1 MPFASARPVEYNA
14 YVPNS
19 LQLDENTISDGP
31 YQISSYIAGKSITFV
46 HNPAWKQSTDTLRH
60 DYVNKVV
67 LTMGV
72 TSAATQL
79 ADIQAGTED
88 IISDTPLNPA
98 SISTLAASGSS
109 QFNVADWSSLDPYI
123 AFNLRSPDSGGAA
136 GKLLVRQAIEYG
148 VDKSAVVKAY
158 GGPDVGSV
166 LNTIIP
172 PGNVGY
178 VNYNLYPDDNGQ
190 GNIAM
195 CKQDL
200 AKAGYANGLSLI
212 YMYPNDSTNT
222 RGFEAIQ
229 ASLQPCGITLQGK
242 PEPLSTM
249 FTDLGDSPVNSKANQ
264 WDLGMP
270 AWIPDWFGNNGR
282 TVIQALFE
290 GPDCVINTVNYGCY
304 DSSAVNGLIA
314 QAEAATS
321 LTAAGTAWHQADED
335 IMADAVI
342 VPLEDQKYPYYSSA
356 RVRGVGSDTGIFTPN
371 IGAVDISSLWLANG

>member
-1 MPFASARPVEYNA
+1 
-14 YVPNS
+14 
-19 LQLDENTISDGP
+19 
-31 YQISSYIAGKSITFV
+31 
-46 HNPAWKQSTDTLRH
+46 
-60 DYVNKVV
+60 VNKVV
-67 LTMGV
+67 DTIGV

-79 ADIQAGTED
+79 DDIQAGTED

-98 SISTLAASGSS
+98 SISSLASSGSS
-109 QFNVADWSSLDPYI
+109 QFRVAGWSSTDPYM

-148 VDKSAVVKAY
+148 VDKDAVVKAY
-158 GGPDVGSV
+158 GGPEVGTV

-195 CKQDL
+195 CKSDL
-200 AKAGYANGLSLI
+200 AKAGYPNGVSLI
-212 YMYPNDSTNT
+212 MMYPNDSTNT

-249 FTDLGDSPVNSKANQ
+249 FTDLGDSPVNNKANQ
-264 WDLGMP
+264 WDIGLP

-282 TVIQALFE
+282 TIVQALFE

-304 DSSAVNGLIA
+304 DNPAVNGLIS
-314 QAEAATS
+314 QAESATS
-321 LTAAGTAWHQADED
+321 LTAAGAAWHQADED

-342 VPLEDQKYPYYSSA
+342 VPIEDQNYPYYSSA
-356 RVRGVGSDTGIFTPN
+356 RVRGVGSPTGIFTPN
-371 IGAVDISSLWLANG
+371 IGAVDITSLWLANG